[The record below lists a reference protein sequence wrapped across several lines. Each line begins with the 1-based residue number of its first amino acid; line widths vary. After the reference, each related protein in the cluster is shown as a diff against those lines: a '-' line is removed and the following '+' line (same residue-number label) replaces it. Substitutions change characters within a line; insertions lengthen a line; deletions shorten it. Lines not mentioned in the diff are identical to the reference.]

1 MCWSLSLSKLILQ
14 KRHGYRKKYGHM
26 KVQVKKGKKNMDT
39 WRSKKKEKIA
49 ISTKESKERERIM
62 QNGVTTNQMVITS
75 TQSGPS
81 VHLTIT
87 TFIIDMVISSTHS
100 GPSTHL
106 AISIISLHM
115 HILIRLYDLIF
126 SLDPVFYF
134 TIHVMQVCLIFIPYP
149 KLHI

>member
-1 MCWSLSLSKLILQ
+1 MAIEKQIWTHEGTSE
-14 KRHGYRKKYGHM
+14 KKKKKVGHM
-26 KVQVKKGKKNMDT
+26 KVQEKKGKDSHVHK
-39 WRSKKKEKIA
+39 RVKREREKI
-49 ISTKESKERERIM
+49 K

-81 VHLTIT
+81 VHLTIK
-87 TFIIDMVISSTHS
+87 TFIIDMVISSAHS

-106 AISIISLHM
+106 TVSLHM

-126 SLDPVFYF
+126 SMDPVFDF
-134 TIHVMQVCLIFIPYP
+134 AIHVMQVCLIFIPYP

>member
-1 MCWSLSLSKLILQ
+1 MS
-14 KRHGYRKKYGHM
+14 M
-26 KVQVKKGKKNMDT
+26 KV
-39 WRSKKKEKIA
+39 SKD
-49 ISTKESKERERIM
+49 RERIM

-75 TQSGPS
+75 TKSEPS

-87 TFIIDMVISSTHS
+87 TFIIDMVISSTHY

-115 HILIRLYDLIF
+115 HILIRLCDLIF
-126 SLDPVFYF
+126 SLDSVFDF
-134 TIHVMQVCLIFIPYP
+134 AIHVMQVCLVFIPYP

>member
-1 MCWSLSLSKLILQ
+1 MAI
-14 KRHGYRKKYGHM
+14 KKYGHM
-26 KVQVKKGKKNMDT
+26 KVQMKKKRKKVGHM
-39 WRSKKKEKIA
+39 KVQEKEKITM
-49 ISTKESKERERIM
+49 STKESKEREKIM

-87 TFIIDMVISSTHS
+87 MFIIDMVISSTHS

-106 AISIISLHM
+106 TISVISLHM

-126 SLDPVFYF
+126 SFDLVFDF
-134 TIHVMQVCLIFIPYP
+134 AIHVMQVCLIFIPYP